1 MPACSLSCAAPGLPS
16 AAASL
21 IALPLP
27 LSLPPM
33 QIQCSGL
40 HSYERQV
47 ISDQWHEL
55 ESFISQ
61 SPFFGDAPVREA
73 GGAER
78 AAPIPAV
85 TACLRPPQA

>member
-55 ESFISQ
+55 ESFS
-61 SPFFGDAPVREA
+61 SASHPFSAMRPFAKRVAPNAR
-73 GGAER
+73 
-78 AAPIPAV
+78 
-85 TACLRPPQA
+85 RPSLQ